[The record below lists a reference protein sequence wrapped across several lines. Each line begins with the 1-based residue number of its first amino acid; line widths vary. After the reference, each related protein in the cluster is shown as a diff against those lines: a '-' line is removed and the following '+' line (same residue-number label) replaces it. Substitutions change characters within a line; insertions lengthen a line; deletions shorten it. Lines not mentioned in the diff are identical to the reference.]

1 LNLRVSDAILR
12 IAGTVAFVLLWE
24 AAVRVFAIPAYMLPL
39 PSDIAY
45 ALIAGIRSGTYTYHL
60 GVTLVETLLGFV
72 LGTALAFVLGSC
84 IALSR
89 RTEYF
94 IYPSIL
100 MFQAL
105 PKVALAPLI
114 VIWFGLGISS
124 KVVNAALISFFPL
137 MINTIAGL
145 RSVDGDR
152 VDLMRAM
159 AASDLQIFV
168 MLRLPNALPY
178 IMAGLEVAMVFSLIG
193 AIVAEFIGAQAGLGM
208 LIQSMNFSAD
218 TAGIFA
224 VLILLAIMGLV
235 LNQALVLVRRRLLFW
250 SPAERSITSVPV
262 EKLR

>member
-1 LNLRVSDAILR
+1 MNLRAFDPILR
-12 IAGTVAFVLLWE
+12 IAGMIVFFLVWE
-24 AAVRVFAIPAYMLPL
+24 GAVRLFAIPAYMLPL
-39 PSDIAY
+39 PSDIAH
-45 ALIAGIRSGTYTYHL
+45 ALVTGLWSGTYTYHM
-60 GVTLVETLLGFV
+60 GITLIETLLGFV
-72 LGTALAFVLGSC
+72 LGTAFAFILGSW

-94 IYPSIL
+94 IYPYIL

-152 VDLMRAM
+152 IDLMRAM
-159 AASDLQIFV
+159 AASDLQIFT

-224 VLILLAIMGLV
+224 ILILLATMGLV
-235 LNQALVLVRRRLLFW
+235 LNQVLVLIRRRLLFW
-250 SPAERSITSVPV
+250 SPIERSGSPVSV
-262 EKLR
+262 EKLK